1 MKAAIAIL
9 LSAGVVAAVAVAAH
23 SAGLASTPPTAESGC
38 SLTSLPRPAAVG
50 EQTLY
55 GRIGSLARVG
65 DGFELRFD
73 PALHLTGS
81 TASQAALE
89 DTGSSDVPNDVY
101 VRDESHALLTY
112 RVPAGADATILT
124 QGTCSTS
131 TSVAQLAE
139 SVPSAGFWILVDGDT
154 IRSVDQ
160 QYHP

>member
-1 MKAAIAIL
+1 M
-9 LSAGVVAAVAVAAH
+9 
-23 SAGLASTPPTAESGC
+23 
-38 SLTSLPRPAAVG
+38 
-50 EQTLY
+50 
-55 GRIGSLARVG
+55 G

-81 TASQAALE
+81 TATQAALE
-89 DTGSSDVPNDVY
+89 DTGSADVPNDVY
-101 VRDESHALLTY
+101 VRDESHRLLTY

-131 TSVAQLAE
+131 TSVAQLAA

-154 IRSVDQ
+154 VRSVDQ